1 MSKEETAETYNQDA
15 DNVVS
20 LCTEKD
26 RLVKRM
32 VARILNCEDRAEKRT
47 KMLLLS
53 SLISR
58 VESCSSYSKGKAS
71 CDHCRQINIF
81 RKRILELTMSY
92 DRSMTQI
99 NNRLSNAVTKLS
111 DRPAVQPELQIQ
123 GRVG

>member
-1 MSKEETAETYNQDA
+1 MSKEETAEINQYA

-32 VARILNCEDRAEKRT
+32 VARILNCEDQAEKRT
-47 KMLLLS
+47 NMLLLS

-71 CDHCRQINIF
+71 CDHCRQINVF

-99 NNRLSNAVTKLS
+99 NSRLSNAVTKLS
-111 DRPAVQPELQIQ
+111 DRPAIQPELQIQ
-123 GRVG
+123 GRVT

>member
-1 MSKEETAETYNQDA
+1 MSKEETAETSNQHSE
-15 DNVVS
+15 NVVS

-32 VARILNCEDRAEKRT
+32 VARILNCEDQAEKHT
-47 KMLLLS
+47 NMLLLS

-71 CDHCRQINIF
+71 CGHCRQINIF

-92 DRSMTQI
+92 DRSMTKI
-99 NNRLSNAVTKLS
+99 NDRLSDAVTRLNHGP
-111 DRPAVQPELQIQ
+111 DVQPELQVP

>member
-1 MSKEETAETYNQDA
+1 MSKEDTAEINQYS

-32 VARILNCEDRAEKRT
+32 VARILNCEDQAEKRT
-47 KMLLLS
+47 NMLLLS

-58 VESCSSYSKGKAS
+58 VESCSSYSKKKAS
-71 CDHCRQINIF
+71 CGHCRQINIF
-81 RKRILELTMSY
+81 RKKIIELTMSY

-99 NNRLSNAVTKLS
+99 NGRLSNAVTKLNE
-111 DRPAVQPELQIQ
+111 RPAVQPELQIQ

>member
-1 MSKEETAETYNQDA
+1 MSKEETAEINQYS

-32 VARILNCEDRAEKRT
+32 VARILNCEDQAEKRT
-47 KMLLLS
+47 NMLLLS

-58 VESCSSYSKGKAS
+58 VESCSSYSKGKTS

-92 DRSMTQI
+92 DRSLTQI
-99 NNRLSNAVTKLS
+99 NGRLSNAVTRLT

-123 GRVG
+123 GRVA

>member
-1 MSKEETAETYNQDA
+1 MSKEETAEINQDA

-32 VARILNCEDRAEKRT
+32 VARILNCEDQAEKRT
-47 KMLLLS
+47 NMLLLS

-58 VESCSSYSKGKAS
+58 VESCSSYSKGKTS

-99 NNRLSNAVTKLS
+99 NGRLSNAVTKLS

>member
-1 MSKEETAETYNQDA
+1 MSKEETAEINQYS

-32 VARILNCEDRAEKRT
+32 VARILNCEDQAEKRT
-47 KMLLLS
+47 NMLLLS

-58 VESCSSYSKGKAS
+58 VESCSSYSKGKTS

-99 NNRLSNAVTKLS
+99 NGRLSNAVTKLS
-111 DRPAVQPELQIQ
+111 DRPTVQPELQIQ
-123 GRVG
+123 GRVA

>member
-1 MSKEETAETYNQDA
+1 MSKEETAEINQDA

-32 VARILNCEDRAEKRT
+32 VARILNCEDQAEKRT
-47 KMLLLS
+47 NMLLLS

-58 VESCSSYSKGKAS
+58 VESCSSYSKGKTS

-92 DRSMTQI
+92 DRSLTQI
-99 NNRLSNAVTKLS
+99 NGRLSNAVTRLT
-111 DRPAVQPELQIQ
+111 DRPVVQPELQIQ
-123 GRVG
+123 GRVA

>member
-1 MSKEETAETYNQDA
+1 MSKEETAEINQHS

-32 VARILNCEDRAEKRT
+32 VARILNCDDQAEKRT
-47 KMLLLS
+47 NMLLLS

-58 VESCSSYSKGKAS
+58 VESCSSYSKGKTS

-81 RKRILELTMSY
+81 RKKILELTMSY
-92 DRSMTQI
+92 DSSMTQI
-99 NNRLSNAVTKLS
+99 NGRLSNAVTKLS

-123 GRVG
+123 GRVS

>member
-1 MSKEETAETYNQDA
+1 MSKEETAEINQYS

-32 VARILNCEDRAEKRT
+32 VARILNCEDQAEKRT
-47 KMLLLS
+47 NMLLLS

-58 VESCSSYSKGKAS
+58 VESCSSYSKGKTS

-99 NNRLSNAVTKLS
+99 NGRLSNAVTKLT
-111 DRPAVQPELQIQ
+111 DRPVVQPELQIQ
-123 GRVG
+123 GRVA

>member
-1 MSKEETAETYNQDA
+1 MSKEETAEIKQHS

-32 VARILNCEDRAEKRT
+32 VARILNCEDQAEKRT
-47 KMLLLS
+47 NMLLLS

-111 DRPAVQPELQIQ
+111 DRPAIQPELQIQ

>member
-1 MSKEETAETYNQDA
+1 MSKEETAEINHYSDK
-15 DNVVS
+15 VVS

-32 VARILNCEDRAEKRT
+32 VARILNCEDQAEKRT
-47 KMLLLS
+47 NMLLLS

-58 VESCSSYSKGKAS
+58 VESCSSYSKGKTS

-99 NNRLSNAVTKLS
+99 NNRLSNAVTRLN

>member
-32 VARILNCEDRAEKRT
+32 VARILNCEDQAEKRT
-47 KMLLLS
+47 NMLLLS

-71 CDHCRQINIF
+71 CGHCRQINIF

-99 NNRLSNAVTKLS
+99 NGRLSNAVTKLS

-123 GRVG
+123 GRVA

>member
-1 MSKEETAETYNQDA
+1 MSKEETAEINQYS

-32 VARILNCEDRAEKRT
+32 VARILNCEDQAEKRT
-47 KMLLLS
+47 NMLLLS

-58 VESCSSYSKGKAS
+58 VESCSSYSKGKTS

-92 DRSMTQI
+92 DRSLTQI
-99 NNRLSNAVTKLS
+99 NGRLSNAVTRLT
-111 DRPAVQPELQIQ
+111 DRPVVQPELQIQ

>member
-1 MSKEETAETYNQDA
+1 MSKEETAEIFNKDA
-15 DNVVS
+15 GNAVS

-32 VARILNCEDRAEKRT
+32 VARILNCEDQAEKRT
-47 KMLLLS
+47 NMLLLS

-58 VESCSSYSKGKAS
+58 VEACSSYSNGKAS
-71 CDHCRQINIF
+71 CDHCRQINVF
-81 RKRILELTMSY
+81 RKRILDLTLSY

-99 NNRLSNAVTKLS
+99 NGRLSNAVTKLS
-111 DRPAVQPELQIQ
+111 NKPAVQPELQIQ

>member
-1 MSKEETAETYNQDA
+1 
-15 DNVVS
+15 
-20 LCTEKD
+20 
-26 RLVKRM
+26 
-32 VARILNCEDRAEKRT
+32 
-47 KMLLLS
+47 MLLLS

-99 NNRLSNAVTKLS
+99 NGRLSNAVTKLS
-111 DRPAVQPELQIQ
+111 DRPTVQPELQIQ
-123 GRVG
+123 GRVA

>member
-1 MSKEETAETYNQDA
+1 MSKEETAEINQDA

-32 VARILNCEDRAEKRT
+32 VARILNCEDQVEKRT
-47 KMLLLS
+47 NMLLLS

-58 VESCSSYSKGKAS
+58 VESCSSYSKGKTS

-99 NNRLSNAVTKLS
+99 NGRLSNAVTRLT
-111 DRPAVQPELQIQ
+111 DRPVVQPELQIQ
-123 GRVG
+123 GRVA

>member
-1 MSKEETAETYNQDA
+1 MSKEETAEINQYS

-32 VARILNCEDRAEKRT
+32 VARILNCEDQAEKRT
-47 KMLLLS
+47 NMLLLS

-58 VESCSSYSKGKAS
+58 VESCSSYSKGKTS

-92 DRSMTQI
+92 DRSLTQI
-99 NNRLSNAVTKLS
+99 NGRLSNAVTRLT
-111 DRPAVQPELQIQ
+111 DRPVVQPELQIQ
-123 GRVG
+123 GRVA

>member
-1 MSKEETAETYNQDA
+1 MSKEETAEINQYS

-32 VARILNCEDRAEKRT
+32 VARILNCEDQAEKRT
-47 KMLLLS
+47 NMLLLS

-71 CDHCRQINIF
+71 CGHCRQINIF

-99 NNRLSNAVTKLS
+99 NGRLSNAVTKLS

-123 GRVG
+123 GRVA

>member
-1 MSKEETAETYNQDA
+1 MSKEETAEIKQHSDS
-15 DNVVS
+15 VVS

-32 VARILNCEDRAEKRT
+32 VARILNCEDQAEKRT

-99 NNRLSNAVTKLS
+99 NGRLSNVVTKLS
-111 DRPAVQPELQIQ
+111 DGPAVHPELQIQ

>member
-1 MSKEETAETYNQDA
+1 MSKEETAEINQYS

-32 VARILNCEDRAEKRT
+32 VARILNCEDQAEKRT
-47 KMLLLS
+47 NMLLLS

-111 DRPAVQPELQIQ
+111 DRPAIQPELQIQ

>member
-1 MSKEETAETYNQDA
+1 MSKEETAEINQYS

-32 VARILNCEDRAEKRT
+32 VARILNCEDQAEKRT
-47 KMLLLS
+47 NMLLLS

-58 VESCSSYSKGKAS
+58 VESCSSYSKGKTS

-99 NNRLSNAVTKLS
+99 NGRLSNAVTKLS
-111 DRPAVQPELQIQ
+111 DRPVVQPELQIQ
-123 GRVG
+123 GRVA

>member
-1 MSKEETAETYNQDA
+1 MSKEETAEINHYSDK
-15 DNVVS
+15 VVS

-32 VARILNCEDRAEKRT
+32 VARILNCEDQAEKRT
-47 KMLLLS
+47 NMLLLS

-99 NNRLSNAVTKLS
+99 NDRLSNAVTRLN

>member
-1 MSKEETAETYNQDA
+1 MSKEETAEINQYS

-32 VARILNCEDRAEKRT
+32 VARILNCEDQAEKRT
-47 KMLLLS
+47 NMLLLS

-99 NNRLSNAVTKLS
+99 NGRLSNAVTRLT
-111 DRPAVQPELQIQ
+111 DRPVVQPELQIQ
-123 GRVG
+123 GRVA